1 MGIDLIVSKEEA
13 DKKRIESPIVAS
25 NVPSARGRREN
36 TSYVCR

>member
-13 DKKRIESPIVAS
+13 DKMRIDLSIVAS

-36 TSYVCR
+36 TSYAC